1 MALHAQGANLSELET
16 HILHRLA
23 SATVTLS
30 SVALAAELWEDT
42 IGNPFTFDMVHWILK
57 DLNERGFVTYREGYS
72 EVPVDIRVTDHG
84 YVTLGYEQRHQM
96 PSSIKRFHREDSMR
110 PGDGTDFRNHKFW
123 AEWSP
128 CERMSIADHHHYY
141 PDHPHPDGWGQE
153 ESMATAQMIGSRSQN
168 GEEIKRL
175 MAERGLTEGRA
186 RRVARSQKAE
196 RLLAGWAPVP
206 VNQKSLILNN
216 LLTYGKAQNVHD
228 LRLRLQKESFT
239 IDPHNLVHAL
249 WAIQKDGHVSFRERN
264 RTPVSWEGNL
274 TAITLSARG
283 TEAAEKLSN
292 VKQIGDSVLS
302 DVKNFRPMDDLG
314 GAIRAKF
321 IEQAVT
327 DSKETSGS
335 GIQHVRGDDRFDYL
349 EKVTVAEQ
357 VEAARG
363 ANPPIQMVP
372 VEEEVNGIAAP
383 LKETVEPP
391 IDFFVEFPLIGKM
404 INRQAR
410 LESAAQI
417 LEEEGQADLAL
428 ATLEK
433 IQFTPFEKE
442 VLSLVKKVQ

>member
-57 DLNERGFVTYREGYS
+57 DLNVRSFVTYREGYGG
-72 EVPVDIRVTDHG
+72 VPVDIRVTDHG

-283 TEAAEKLSN
+283 IEAAKKLSN

-321 IEQAVT
+321 IEQAVA
-327 DSKETSGS
+327 DSKVVPAE
-335 GIQHVRGDDRFDYL
+335 
-349 EKVTVAEQ
+349 EK
-357 VEAARG
+357 VEAARE
-363 ANPPIQMVP
+363 ANPPIPMVP
-372 VEEEVNGIAAP
+372 LISASEAVALHPEINDDLAAFV
-383 LKETVEPP
+383 TDPP
-391 IDFFVEFPLIGKM
+391 IDFFAVYPLIGKM

-410 LESAAQI
+410 LETAAKI

-442 VLSLVKKVQ
+442 VLSLAQKVQ